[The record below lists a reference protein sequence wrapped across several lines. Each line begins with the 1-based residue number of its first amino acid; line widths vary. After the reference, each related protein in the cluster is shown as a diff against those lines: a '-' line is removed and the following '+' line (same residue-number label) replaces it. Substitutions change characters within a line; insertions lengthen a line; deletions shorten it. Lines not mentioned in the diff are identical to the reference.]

1 MAAQVHVGIGEAGS
15 DDERLEEMALQL
27 RAELLALEV
36 ESVQPAVA
44 GEAPTDSRSALAA
57 VAGALTVSL
66 QPTMATIGG
75 VVTVVREW
83 LRRSGGQRTVRIEI
97 DGDTLELGGASAEV
111 QQKLV
116 DDWIARH
123 SVAAAES

>member
-1 MAAQVHVGIGEAGS
+1 MAAQVHVGIGEVGS

-75 VVTVVREW
+75 VVAVVREW

>member
-27 RAELLALEV
+27 RAEQLALEV

-75 VVTVVREW
+75 VVAVVREW

-97 DGDTLELGGASAEV
+97 DGDMLELGGASAEV

-123 SVAAAES
+123 SVAVAES

>member
-57 VAGALTVSL
+57 VVGALTVSL

>member
-75 VVTVVREW
+75 VVAVVREW

>member
-1 MAAQVHVGIGEAGS
+1 MAAQVHVGVGEAGS

-75 VVTVVREW
+75 VVAVVREW

-111 QQKLV
+111 QQQLV